1 MVGWRSTRTVSVWPG
16 GSRRVVAGSPDEGS
30 RPVGGVAEEP
40 LPGRW
45 AVTGEREPVRS
56 ARKAIRSGGLCGPCL
71 RVLPVTGVAV
81 STLSGPIHTETV
93 CASDDVAFRLDELQF
108 DLGEGPAWEA
118 FASRRPVLVPDLST
132 DPQPSWPVFTA
143 AVQPMPVRALFA
155 FPLYVGAT
163 GVGVLDCYR
172 TAPGPLDRRA
182 VREARVLAD
191 TVAAE
196 LLRRVL
202 AADDP
207 DRGDQATSES
217 G

>member
-1 MVGWRSTRTVSVWPG
+1 MVRVW
-16 GSRRVVAGSPDEGS
+16 SVVAGIAG
-30 RPVGGVAEEP
+30 A
-40 LPGRW
+40 
-45 AVTGEREPVRS
+45 
-56 ARKAIRSGGLCGPCL
+56 LCGPCL

-81 STLSGPIHTETV
+81 STLNGPIHTETV
-93 CASDDVAFRLDELQF
+93 CASDDVAFRLDELRF
-108 DLGEGPAWEA
+108 DLGEGAAWEA
-118 FASRRPVLVPDLST
+118 FASRRPGLVPDLST

-172 TAPGPLDRRA
+172 TAPGPGRRA

-207 DRGDQATSES
+207 DLGDQATSGWS
-217 G
+217 GPRRELPRWTDGRSTRPPAW

>member
-1 MVGWRSTRTVSVWPG
+1 M
-16 GSRRVVAGSPDEGS
+16 
-30 RPVGGVAEEP
+30 
-40 LPGRW
+40 
-45 AVTGEREPVRS
+45 
-56 ARKAIRSGGLCGPCL
+56 
-71 RVLPVTGVAV
+71 
-81 STLSGPIHTETV
+81 
-93 CASDDVAFRLDELQF
+93 
-108 DLGEGPAWEA
+108 
-118 FASRRPVLVPDLST
+118 LVPDLST

-163 GVGVLDCYR
+163 GVGVLDCDR
-172 TAPGPLDRRA
+172 TAPGPGRRA

-207 DRGDQATSES
+207 DLGDQATSSSKRAS